1 MPVYLPLADEPA
13 QAGMMVTAEQA
24 EGRTHGKQ
32 IQRFGG
38 FVSLAGAMLLMSVR
52 VKDKSEKSRK
62 KAKMIKLITVAG
74 GLGVFALSQME
85 SR

>member
-1 MPVYLPLADEPA
+1 MPLSDAPIE
-13 QAGMMVTAEQA
+13 AGIVVTPEQA
-24 EGRTHGKQ
+24 EGREHGKT

-52 VKDKSEKSRK
+52 VKGKSEKQLK
-62 KAKMIKLITVAG
+62 KAKMVKLITVAG